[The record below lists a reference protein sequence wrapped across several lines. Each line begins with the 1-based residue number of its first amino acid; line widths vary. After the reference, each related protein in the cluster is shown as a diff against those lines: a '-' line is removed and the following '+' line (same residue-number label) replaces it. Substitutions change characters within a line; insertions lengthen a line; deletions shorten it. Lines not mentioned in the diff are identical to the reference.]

1 MWANFK
7 QKGKAIAL
15 LFDEK
20 LPIFNGFHV
29 AQKCIAPNC
38 MWATFKQK
46 GKAIA
51 LLFDEKLPIFND
63 FSCGTKSI

>member
-20 LPIFNGFHV
+20 LPIFNAYSYGT
-29 AQKCIAPNC
+29 KTAPNC
-38 MWATFKQK
+38 MWANFKQK

-51 LLFDEKLPIFND
+51 LHFDEKLPIFNA

>member
-15 LFDEK
+15 HFDEK
-20 LPIFNGFHV
+20 LPIFNAFHV
-29 AQKCIAPNC
+29 AQKLLQ
-38 MWATFKQK
+38 MWANFKQK